1 MKKGIMSQKAGKR
14 IGFVSTRLAG
24 TDGVSLETAKWVK
37 ILKELD
43 HECFFF
49 AGECDWPRELTYC
62 VPEAHFEHPA
72 IQALQKDLFD
82 DHIRTSKTSGEVHAL
97 RFVLKEHLRKFI
109 DQFGIDLLII
119 ENALSIPMNVPLG
132 VAITELLAETSIP
145 AIGHH
150 HDFAWERER
159 FVVHAASDY
168 LRGAFPPLLPTLHH
182 VIINSAAGQEL
193 ARRTGASSMLIPNVM
208 DFQNPPTHPDGY
220 SDDLRCQLGIQP
232 EEFLILQ
239 PTRIVPRK
247 RIELAIELLRRLALP
262 AVLVITHRAGDEG
275 LSYQQY
281 LQDYA
286 QILNVR
292 VLFASERFSYQR
304 GRTSDGRKIY
314 SLEDAYQQADLV
326 TYPSTAEG
334 FGNAFLETIYYRQPI
349 VMGMYAIYRID
360 IQPKGFEVIGIGN
373 VLENENVKEAREIL
387 TNPQRKE
394 EIVNH
399 NYELCQRHYS
409 FNILR
414 NRLIALLNESL
425 GV

>member
-1 MKKGIMSQKAGKR
+1 MSRNPQKR

-37 ILKELD
+37 ILTELG
-43 HECFFF
+43 HKCYFF
-49 AGECDWPRELTYC
+49 AGECDWPQEYTYC
-62 VPEAHFEHPA
+62 VPEAHFEHPD

-82 DHIRTSKTSGEVHAL
+82 DQIRTSKTSGEVHAL
-97 RFVLKEHLRKFI
+97 RFHLKEHLRKFI
-109 DQFGIDLLII
+109 DQFGIELLIV

-132 VAITELLAETSIP
+132 VAITEFMAETSIP

-159 FVVHAASDY
+159 FMVHAASDY
-168 LRGAFPPLLPTLHH
+168 LRGSFPPLLPNLRH
-182 VIINSAAGQEL
+182 VVINSAAGQEL
-193 ARRTGASSMLIPNVM
+193 ARRTGASSTLIPNVM
-208 DFQNPPTHPDGY
+208 DFQNPPPHPDGY
-220 SDDLRCQLGIQP
+220 SDDLRSQLDIQP
-232 EEFLILQ
+232 DEYLILQ

-247 RIELAIELLRRLALP
+247 RIELAIELLRRLDLP
-262 AVLVITHRAGDEG
+262 SVLVITHRTGDEG

-281 LQDYA
+281 LRDYA
-286 QILNVR
+286 QIMNVR
-292 VLFASERFSYQR
+292 VLFAAERFSYQR

-349 VMGMYAIYRID
+349 VMGMYAIYKID
-360 IQPKGFEVIGIGN
+360 IQPKGFEVIGIRS
-373 VLENENVKEAREIL
+373 VLEKENIEQAREIL
-387 TNPQRKE
+387 TNPQRKA

-399 NYELCQRHYS
+399 NYELCRRHYS
-409 FNILR
+409 FEILR